1 MTAICNADLSS
12 DQDGTW
18 ADILQ
23 AIRSLKAACS
33 VKATAFALHSY
44 CGSKSHCWPSVAT
57 LAADTGLSPRS
68 IHRAI
73 KSLVAA
79 GMLVVERRT
88 RNDGSYTS
96 NLYRFVVATVSST
109 VADLEEK
116 PNPTDVKHAGRGHV
130 VQKKT
135 SKSYQIE
142 PDTFGKYQ
150 STWRHYRIALA
161 NRWIDGSEATLVD
174 WFSSWAKCNRLKRI
188 GKTENPAALF
198 VSMVK
203 RKLLSK
209 FPSQDDE
216 NAGRKAIQYL
226 RMKGLAIL

>member
-1 MTAICNADLSS
+1 MATICNDTDVS
-12 DQDGTW
+12 DQDVTW
-18 ADILQ
+18 TNILQ

-73 KSLVAA
+73 KSLVEA

-88 RNDGSYTS
+88 RKDGSYTS
-96 NLYRFVVATVSST
+96 NLYRFVVSTVSATVS
-109 VADLEEK
+109 DLDKK
-116 PNPTDVKHAGRGHV
+116 PNPTEVIHASQGHE

-161 NRWIDGSEATLVD
+161 NKWIDGSEATLVD
-174 WFSSWAKCNRLKRI
+174 WFASWAKCNRLKRI

-209 FPSQDDE
+209 FPSHDDE

-226 RMKGLAIL
+226 RLKGLAIL